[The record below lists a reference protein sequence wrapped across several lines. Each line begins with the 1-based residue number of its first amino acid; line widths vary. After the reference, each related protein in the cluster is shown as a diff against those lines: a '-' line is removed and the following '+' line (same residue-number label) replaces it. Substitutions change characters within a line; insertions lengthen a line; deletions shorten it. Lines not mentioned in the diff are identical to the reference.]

1 MNIHIKNTKKIQNM
15 NFKKRVDYQTFT
27 ISSLLEQTYI
37 PTFQRIENTEHIDT
51 ILSGL
56 IEYFDEYEELFLPG
70 VISVGKLET
79 KQKLILL
86 DGQHR
91 VRALE
96 KMMKMRPIDDLQVR
110 VDVYHLEN
118 EQQAHEIYTIVN
130 TSKKV
135 ELYTGDIA
143 PYVIP
148 LIQKYFKER
157 YPQHCKTTLAPR
169 SPNINLDTLAKRIE
183 GCRLIERCS
192 ITVENVDIFLQH
204 VKHLNDFY
212 KGCSSNKLE
221 EWGIKKTESEFCL
234 GWFRQYEWLER
245 LVDLHKNIP
254 FDEQDHSVASIEV
267 KKERKKIPK
276 VLKIDVWEKRF
287 GGVMTGKCFC
297 CEKDVM
303 FTDFDCGHIES
314 VRDGGKN
321 VLDNLEVVCK
331 LCNQDMGTMNMMIYK
346 KLFI

>member
-1 MNIHIKNTKKIQNM
+1 M
-15 NFKKRVDYQTFT
+15 NFRKRVDYQTFT
-27 ISSLLEQTYI
+27 ISSLLDQTYI

-56 IEYFDEYEELFLPG
+56 TDYFDEYKELFLPG
-70 VISVGKLET
+70 VISVGKLDT

-91 VRALE
+91 VRALQ
-96 KMMKMRPIDDLQVR
+96 KMIDIRPIHDLQIR
-110 VDVYHLEN
+110 VDVYHVDN
-118 EQQAHEIYTIVN
+118 QQQAHEIYTIVN

-157 YPQHCKTTLAPR
+157 YPQHCKTSSAPR
-169 SPNINLDTLAKRIE
+169 SPNINLDVLAKRIE

-192 ITVENVDIFLQH
+192 ITCAEETIDTFLQR
-204 VKHLNDFY
+204 VKQLNDFY
-212 KGCSSNKLE
+212 RTSPKNKLD
-221 EWGIKKTESEFCL
+221 EWGVKKTDDDFCL

-245 LVDLHKNIP
+245 LIDLYSHIP
-254 FDEQDHSVASIEV
+254 FDQQDHSVASIEV
-267 KKERKKIPK
+267 KKSRKKIPK
-276 VLKIDVWEKRF
+276 VLKIDVWNKRF
-287 GGVMTGKCFC
+287 GGVMSGKCFC
-297 CEKDVM
+297 CEKDVT
-303 FTDFDCGHIES
+303 FTDFDCGHIDS

-331 LCNQDMGTMNMMIYK
+331 VCNQDMGTMNMMIYK